1 MKEGDNL
8 HAHRTDR
15 HVIECA
21 PGRTIAVRLHVSF
34 LSSLLQ
40 RLGAQIRQQR
50 RGSIGA
56 KGDPVLA
63 RFAASCPPIEILR
76 WGEYAARDAAEIAE
90 VAPSVQRRAD
100 VWAADLTAAMQSMAD
115 EYWRGLWPEERTAL
129 LDTQRW
135 LIDKLP
141 AIKDDVISGMRRGLS
156 LVEDDRPVDVVLVRQ
171 TYDIAGAH
179 SHPALVDTSRFLG
192 ADLVEVLFHE
202 IGHELLDRNVGA
214 EGSAIAILDR
224 ALGNAASPQLN
235 VYDLL
240 HAAMFAQIG
249 GLIAR
254 YFEEG
259 HLPLIYRNGRLTRLL
274 RQMRVTAP
282 EPDVAAVL
290 QRHAAG
296 QIELDELARLFT
308 SFSAVRNDRRNA

>member
-1 MKEGDNL
+1 VKDGDNL
-8 HAHRTDR
+8 HALRADR
-15 HVIECA
+15 HIIECA
-21 PGRTIAVRLHVSF
+21 PGRTIAIRLHVSF

-40 RLGAQIRQQR
+40 RLGAQLRQQR
-50 RGSIGA
+50 RGAFGTTGNPA
-56 KGDPVLA
+56 VA

-76 WGEYAARDAAEIAE
+76 WGEYAARDAAELAD

-100 VWAADLTAAMQSMAD
+100 VWAADLTAAMQSMAN
-115 EYWRGLWPEERTAL
+115 EYWRGFWPEERTAL

-141 AIKDDVISGMRRGLS
+141 AIKDDVITGMRRGLA
-156 LVEDDRPVDVVLVRQ
+156 LAEDDRPVDVVLVRQ
-171 TYDIAGAH
+171 TYDIVGAH
-179 SHPALVDTSRFLG
+179 SHPALVDTSRFVG

-202 IGHELLDRNVGA
+202 IGHELLDRNIGL
-214 EGSAIAILDR
+214 EGSAIAILDG
-224 ALGNAASPQLN
+224 ALGKAASSQVN

-240 HAAMFAQIG
+240 HVAMFAQIG
-249 GLIAR
+249 DLIAR
-254 YFEEG
+254 YFQEA

-282 EPDVAAVL
+282 EPDVIVVL
-290 QRHAAG
+290 RRHAAG

-308 SFSAVRNDRRNA
+308 SFSAGPR

>member
-1 MKEGDNL
+1 MS
-8 HAHRTDR
+8 ASCPRFCS
-15 HVIECA
+15 VW
-21 PGRTIAVRLHVSF
+21 GRR
-34 LSSLLQ
+34 
-40 RLGAQIRQQR
+40 IREQR

-179 SHPALVDTSRFLG
+179 SHPALVDTSRLPPR
-192 ADLVEVLFHE
+192 DLVEVLFHE

-214 EGSAIAILDR
+214 EGSAIATLSCSWERGVSSSECLRSVARGNVRTDRRSDR
-224 ALGNAASPQLN
+224 ALFRRRASST
-235 VYDLL
+235 
-240 HAAMFAQIG
+240 FC
-249 GLIAR
+249 
-254 YFEEG
+254 
-259 HLPLIYRNGRLTRLL
+259 RNGRLTRLL

-290 QRHAAG
+290 PRHAAG
-296 QIELDELARLFT
+296 QIELDELARLRT